1 MACDTVVPLRRSV
14 RDLAHEAIRD
24 CLDLTGAL
32 NEAASF
38 PGSLTESDREV
49 LLHRLEQLNKAVRA
63 IAR

>member
-1 MACDTVVPLRRSV
+1 MSGTIHQIRPNI

-38 PGSLTESDREV
+38 PGVITESDREV
-49 LLHRLEQLNKAVRA
+49 LLHRLEQLNNAVRA